1 MQAQSIEQVQQLLSQ
16 QGYVCGRA
24 LATVVFLSLKLG
36 RPLFLEG
43 EAGTGKTEI
52 AKALAWAGLEVPEV
66 STESLPALDWVAE
79 SQKGLPPLRAGRFFV
94 HAAHAAERCPASA
107 LAIRIEAGQAF
118 GTGHHESTRG
128 CLLSLEALARHT
140 RPRSCPDLGC
150 GSGILAIAMAK
161 RWHVAVLAADIDPLA
176 VAVARGRLKR
186 DAVFRD
192 TALHFL
198 RRFDALMAR
207 MARELGEDQ
216 MIAEIGDTRTG
227 RAFMLIA
234 RVSGA
239 FE

>member
-1 MQAQSIEQVQQLLSQ
+1 MRYA
-16 QGYVCGRA
+16 
-24 LATVVFLSLKLG
+24 
-36 RPLFLEG
+36 EG
-43 EAGTGKTEI
+43 ARG
-52 AKALAWAGLEVPEV
+52 AEV
-66 STESLPALDWVAE
+66 SALGGVSDEV
-79 SQKGLPPLRAGRFFV
+79 
-94 HAAHAAERCPASA
+94 
-107 LAIRIEAGQAF
+107 
-118 GTGHHESTRG
+118 
-128 CLLSLEALARHT
+128 
-140 RPRSCPDLGC
+140 
-150 GSGILAIAMAK
+150 
-161 RWHVAVLAADIDPLA
+161 A